1 MFLSFIY
8 TTQSISRNHHIHSS
22 FSNVKFLNN
31 TFPSLAE
38 TQYIP
43 PPPVLVV
50 CNIMNHYVQQAE
62 NFHDEMTILSMKASD
77 DFLSQT
83 RIRLPASSLYLPA
96 KYVLL
101 LQFFYG
107 LKKPVGPKKRYLI
120 VSSDQKKKRINMS
133 FVFQVSP

>member
-1 MFLSFIY
+1 M
-8 TTQSISRNHHIHSS
+8 
-22 FSNVKFLNN
+22 
-31 TFPSLAE
+31 
-38 TQYIP
+38 P
-43 PPPVLVV
+43 PPVV

-101 LQFFYG
+101 LQIFLWF
-107 LKKPVGPKKRYLI
+107 KKTCRAKKDVLLCLLI
-120 VSSDQKKKRINMS
+120 RKRKE
-133 FVFQVSP
+133 

>member
-1 MFLSFIY
+1 
-8 TTQSISRNHHIHSS
+8 
-22 FSNVKFLNN
+22 
-31 TFPSLAE
+31 
-38 TQYIP
+38 
-43 PPPVLVV
+43 
-50 CNIMNHYVQQAE
+50 MNHYVQQAE

-107 LKKPVGPKKRYLI
+107 LKKPAG
-120 VSSDQKKKRINMS
+120 QKKMSYCVFWSEKEKNQLVFCFSTFTLKSVKANQRYWKRQFKNWYMLHFFSIS
-133 FVFQVSP
+133 ETVFLISVYVEDIKWIIFHQTN

>member
-1 MFLSFIY
+1 
-8 TTQSISRNHHIHSS
+8 
-22 FSNVKFLNN
+22 
-31 TFPSLAE
+31 
-38 TQYIP
+38 
-43 PPPVLVV
+43 
-50 CNIMNHYVQQAE
+50 MNHYVQQAE

-107 LKKPVGPKKRYLI
+107 LKKPVGQKKRYLI
-120 VSSDQKKKRINMS
+120 VSSDQKKKRINLS
-133 FVFQVSP
+133 FVFQLSPWKVSKQINVTEKDNSKIDICYTFFPFQKLFFWKVYMWKISNESYFIRPIRL